1 MKFCTGINHPRIYDN
16 LHSVN
21 ISQCRWNITK
31 VVMLW
36 ICICFPTGTQ
46 RHFLPPTGTQRRFL
60 PPTGTQRH
68 FLPPT
73 GTQRRF
79 LPPTGTQ
86 RRFLPPTG
94 TQRRFLPR
102 YKWNIVESS
111 VKHHNSKPNNVVLT
125 LKMWRLS
132 INIEITLCVCL
143 DYCTSYTRVTMG

>member
-1 MKFCTGINHPRIYDN
+1 MLYFLVISTLMKFCTGINHPRIYDN

-36 ICICFPTGTQ
+36 ICICF
-46 RHFLPPTGTQRRFL
+46 
-60 PPTGTQRH
+60 PTGTQRH

>member
-1 MKFCTGINHPRIYDN
+1 MLYFLVISTLMKFCTGINHPRIYDS

-36 ICICFPTGTQ
+36 ICICF
-46 RHFLPPTGTQRRFL
+46 
-60 PPTGTQRH
+60 PTGTQRH